1 MKMNERQQWMNC
13 SEPDR
18 EYTVVDLAAV
28 TVEDLR
34 QVVSGGSLRVT
45 LRRWHQVVV
54 VGRGRGRGVV
64 LIVGSAGRAS
74 DDVQDGWGGAG
85 RRRVVGLHD
94 VAVAAVVWR
103 WLGAAA
109 FRVVQQLVVLH
120 LPRALWT
127 EQK

>member
-1 MKMNERQQWMNC
+1 MNC
-13 SEPDR
+13 SEPDH

-34 QVVSGGSLRVT
+34 QVVSGSRLGVF
-45 LRRWHQVVV
+45 LRRGHQVVV
-54 VGRGRGRGVV
+54 LSRGRGRRVV
-64 LIVGSAGRAS
+64 LVVGSAGRAG
-74 DDVQDGWGGAG
+74 DDVQDG
-85 RRRVVGLHD
+85 RVVGLHD

-103 WLGAAA
+103 WHGAAA

-127 EQK
+127 EQKELSL